1 MNYSTTYSSPI
12 GKIFI
17 ESTDAGIKKLTFV
30 DDNWPESDHPE
41 KLVACINQLD
51 EYFAGTRNSFN
62 LNVDLTDLPP
72 FHQEVL
78 RVVMTIPHGK
88 TRSYEQ
94 IACFLGN
101 PKLARAVGQAN
112 SKNPIA
118 IIIPCHRVLGKKG
131 DLTGYAHGL
140 TIKMKLLQ
148 LENPKSYLP
157 QIKLFQ
163 EAPVI

>member
-1 MNYSTTYSSPI
+1 MNFSTTYTSPI
-12 GKIFI
+12 GKILI
-17 ESTDAGIKKLTFV
+17 EASETGVKKVTFV
-30 DDNWPESDHPE
+30 DDSWPDSEHPE
-41 KLVACINQLD
+41 ELLNCIDQLD
-51 EYFAGTRNSFN
+51 EYFSGSRVSFD
-62 LNVDLTDLPP
+62 LNVDLSTLPT

-78 RVVMTIPHGK
+78 RLVKTIPYGK

-112 SKNPIA
+112 GNNPIA

-140 TIKMKLLQ
+140 SIKMKLLQ
-148 LENPKSYLP
+148 LENPKNYLP

-163 EAPVI
+163 EVSAG